1 MIAAGRK
8 GAVPNCDKQEII
20 RAMRAVFRE
29 NMVTEVRALKG
40 KTPADRYAGTYSGY
54 FDDPE
59 ALANAVAEIDW
70 ATGIYFIPNQVRPDL
85 LARSVNKLRKVQS
98 EPTTSDAD
106 IERRRWLLIDCDAIR
121 PAGISASDEE
131 HEASLVRA
139 EQIKAALAERL
150 WPDPIEGDS
159 GNGAHLLYAIDLPA
173 QDDGLVQRCLQALNS
188 QFTDE
193 RVKVDQSVFN
203 QSRIWKLPGTWARK
217 GDDAPGQGRPHRMGR
232 WFAIPDE
239 IQVTPTVLLEELA
252 SESPSAS
259 ATTTINTDNGCKP
272 GSFDVE
278 AFMREH
284 SLSVRATHERNGT
297 TFWVLDEC
305 PWNSDHRDKS
315 AFIGRRATGHLIAGC
330 KHDSCN
336 GKGWHDLRAKLDP
349 AWAERRAK
357 WEQGNGSKSGS
368 QKATPNGGQ
377 PEHDPSEAPC
387 FDDDSGNYF
396 LDKQRRGEAK
406 HNSSVGSGFGNVDD
420 EPADQAADAEPPFGP
435 RPVGELLAAYP
446 KLRPPVIDGLLRQGE
461 TANVIAAP
469 KVGKSWAML
478 DMVFAVA
485 TGGKWLDRYLCE
497 QGRALLVDN
506 ELHAETL
513 SGRIR
518 RLLVARQMDA
528 DQLGDWLHVDSLRG
542 RLVDLYAM
550 RKYFDRIEPGKYRL
564 VVLDAF
570 YRFLPKGTDENSNAD
585 VAALYNAL
593 DRYADRLG
601 CAFALVHHSTKGSQS
616 GKAIT
621 DVGAGAGSQSRA
633 TDTHIILRHHEE
645 QGAVVF
651 DAAVRSWAPVDPFC
665 LRWQFPTWSLA
676 DDLDPAALRPERP
689 PARKKKVDPEDNEFA
704 EDKRPWDTHRFVAA
718 FLGPEPILHADL
730 IENAIAAGLSERLAK
745 ELLKRAED
753 QEKAFRWTFG
763 RARPQKVATVKQ
775 PILKGIECEDGQ
787 S

>member
-1 MIAAGRK
+1 MLR
-8 GAVPNCDKQEII
+8 
-20 RAMRAVFRE
+20 
-29 NMVTEVRALKG
+29 
-40 KTPADRYAGTYSGY
+40 
-54 FDDPE
+54 
-59 ALANAVAEIDW
+59 VAQD
-70 ATGIYFIPNQVRPDL
+70 Y
-85 LARSVNKLRKVQS
+85 LAR
-98 EPTTSDAD
+98 
-106 IERRRWLLIDCDAIR
+106 
-121 PAGISASDEE
+121 G
-131 HEASLVRA
+131 
-139 EQIKAALAERL
+139 LAV
-150 WPDPIEGDS
+150 
-159 GNGAHLLYAIDLPA
+159 LP
-173 QDDGLVQRCLQALNS
+173 L
-188 QFTDE
+188 
-193 RVKVDQSVFN
+193 K
-203 QSRIWKLPGTWARK
+203 
-217 GDDAPGQGRPHRMGR
+217 
-232 WFAIPDE
+232 
-239 IQVTPTVLLEELA
+239 
-252 SESPSAS
+252 
-259 ATTTINTDNGCKP
+259 
-272 GSFDVE
+272 
-278 AFMREH
+278 
-284 SLSVRATHERNGT
+284 
-297 TFWVLDEC
+297 
-305 PWNSDHRDKS
+305 HRDKNPGNSVGEGWEALRLTANDLPRWFNGHPQNIGILLGEPS
-315 AFIGRRATGHLIAGC
+315 AGLVDIDLDSADAVALADHFLPKTEAEFGRAGKQRSHRLYRLTEPAPTKKWKHKTLGMVLEFRSSGAQTVFPPSTHEESGEPIEWANDGEPALIEPAELLAACQRLYEACCLKAGVQPKPERPASTPTKPVDSSTVPDAYARRALEGELRRIQEAPRPSPGVSGGRNDALNEAAFRLGGLVAAGLLDQVLC
-330 KHDSCN
+330 ESQLAAVAAEVGLTPEEARKTISSGMAAGIKKPRDLSGVGTKRRESDGQNVRPNDS
-336 GKGWHDLRAKLDP
+336 
-349 AWAERRAK
+349 
-357 WEQGNGSKSGS
+357 
-368 QKATPNGGQ
+368 

-478 DMVFAVA
+478 DMLFAVA
-485 TGGKWLDRYLCE
+485 TGGKWLDRYQCE

-564 VVLDAF
+564 IVLDAF

-775 PILKGIECEDGQ
+775 PILKGIESEDGQ